1 MWTWLK
7 ENHAIISALSS
18 FAMLGVW
25 MLYLHLFYSSYRH
38 QLRPKILI
46 TRGGGDTVAAR
57 CIVTNMSSEIIF
69 VQAVFLRLSYPDRE
83 QVYSLSE
90 ADRKGFSPS
99 DRRSELVQGPL
110 RSGDFLDLGSFE
122 ELLSSVLGSGDA
134 RDELAAADA
143 LSVVAVG
150 CYTWHDTPRGRRA
163 ILPLEPQQGRPDHI
177 GPLARLRAADPIQ
190 SRTPQGRPHDR
201 TRGRIER
208 IAPDLTCEGTAHAS
222 AARRL
227 M

>member
-122 ELLSSVLGSGDA
+122 ELLSSVPGSGDA
-134 RDELAAADA
+134 RDELAAAGA

-150 CYTWHDTPRGRRA
+150 CYTWHDRLVAAERSFRLSRNKADQITLVPSRVFARQIRSRAERRKV
-163 ILPLEPQQGRPDHI
+163 
-177 GPLARLRAADPIQ
+177 ARMIEHEAG
-190 SRTPQGRPHDR
+190 SR
-201 TRGRIER
+201 E
-208 IAPDLTCEGTAHAS
+208 S
-222 AARRL
+222 RRS
-227 M
+227 

>member
-1 MWTWLK
+1 MWIWLK

-18 FAMLGVW
+18 LAMLGVW

-38 QLRPKILI
+38 QIRPKILI

-57 CIVTNMSSEIIF
+57 CIVTNMSSETIF
-69 VQAVFLRLSYPDRE
+69 IQAVFLQLSYPNRE

-90 ADRKGFSPS
+90 VDRAGFSPA

-122 ELLSSVLGSGDA
+122 DLLSSVLTSGDA

-143 LSVVAVG
+143 LSVLAVG
-150 CYTWHDTPRGRRA
+150 SYTWHDRIVAAERSFLLGRNKAEQSILVPTRVFARQITSRA
-163 ILPLEPQQGRPDHI
+163 ERRRV
-177 GPLARLRAADPIQ
+177 ARIIENEAGLR
-190 SRTPQGRPHDR
+190 
-201 TRGRIER
+201 
-208 IAPDLTCEGTAHAS
+208 
-222 AARRL
+222 
-227 M
+227 